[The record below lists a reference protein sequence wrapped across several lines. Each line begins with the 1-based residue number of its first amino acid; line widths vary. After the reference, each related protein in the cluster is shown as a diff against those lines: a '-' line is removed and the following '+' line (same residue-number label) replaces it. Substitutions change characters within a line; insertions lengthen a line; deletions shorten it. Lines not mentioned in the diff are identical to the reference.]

1 MPEDPDRRPST
12 PIPPPPYDLS
22 QTVSATVQG
31 LLHPPPKHDPSTT
44 LLLLLSEIFSTHSAV
59 SYEDQL
65 SALKYI
71 LRPNPNQALPEPP
84 EDEEEPCVVFE
95 EWEWAAICLGMP
107 YSLQLELI
115 FNFPFGR
122 RTASDDEDT
131 GVMKAMPSWIPTW
144 VQVSKIPPDAW
155 ANWLRKFPKPSDG
168 VVGKKFPFP
177 ATIPIPLASHN
188 NSLLLHNAC
197 IFPRVRVSNVYTGYL
212 RDPVLNGTYR
222 ISILE
227 RSSNFQ
233 DSPQIDAVVKVP
245 RGLTQPSMVTRETI
259 AWRNVYIPEPAERDY
274 EARQN
279 NKYTL
284 CTWVDLTEETKEPW
298 FFGGLN
304 ETVVTTW
311 VVCRLVDKDTGKE
324 REWNMDQDGV
334 GGERGEGGGEELC
347 LRKVAVV
354 VDKYEP
360 NSSSGLWG
368 NCYRKEQLTGVKV
381 RFV

>member
-1 MPEDPDRRPST
+1 MPEDPDPRPST

-22 QTVSATVQG
+22 QTVSAIVQG

-44 LLLLLSEIFSTHSAV
+44 LLLLLSEISSTHSAE

-71 LRPNPNQALPEPP
+71 LRPNPNQALPEPD
-84 EDEEEPCVVFE
+84 DEEEPCVVFE
-95 EWEWAAICLGMP
+95 EWEWATICLGMS

-122 RTASDDEDT
+122 RTASDDEDM

-144 VQVSKIPPDAW
+144 VQVSKIPLDAW

-168 VVGKKFPFP
+168 VVGKEFPFP

-197 IFPRVRVSNVYTGYL
+197 IFPRVKVSRVTRSSFQDL
-212 RDPVLNGTYR
+212 VLNGKYR
-222 ISILE
+222 ISILD

-233 DSPQIDAVVKVP
+233 DSSQVDALVKVP
-245 RGLTQPSMVTRETI
+245 QGLTQPSLVTRETI
-259 AWRNVYIPEPAERDY
+259 GWRNVYIPEPAEMDY

-284 CTWVDLTEETKEPW
+284 CTWVDLTEETKRPG
-298 FFGGLN
+298 FMGGLN
-304 ETVVTTW
+304 ETVVMTW
-311 VVCRLVDKDTGKE
+311 VVCRLVDKDTGKQ
-324 REWNMDQDGV
+324 REWNMDRDGV
-334 GGERGEGGGEELC
+334 EGEGGGEELC

-354 VDKYEP
+354 VDKHDP
-360 NSSSGLWG
+360 NYSGSKAGLWG
-368 NCYRKEQLTGVKV
+368 NCYRKERLTGVKV